1 METDYYRQ
9 IFEFF
14 NEKEELNSATYDVL
28 INEIYDIQKLQS
40 IEVQRHLLNVQEKFF
55 LDVLQQRINVQRFFN
70 ENSIYGYITLDYID
84 KVKMSW
90 RCGEYDGYKKAEPC
104 FNMRKDEFFISSFMI
119 CDEIWFFEHT
129 SMLCEKEVE
138 WLQLKIVSINDSVK
152 ALYDEIE
159 WDKFIEI

>member
-70 ENSIYGYITLDYID
+70 ENSIYGYGPMSILWTQ
-84 KVKMSW
+84 KV
-90 RCGEYDGYKKAEPC
+90 
-104 FNMRKDEFFISSFMI
+104 
-119 CDEIWFFEHT
+119 EHFL
-129 SMLCEKEVE
+129 S
-138 WLQLKIVSINDSVK
+138 
-152 ALYDEIE
+152 A
-159 WDKFIEI
+159 